1 MGCYTVMESDP
12 FHPLSAAQAA
22 GLVLPATT
30 TIPAWPK
37 KQN

>member
-1 MGCYTVMESDP
+1 MGCYTVRASDP
-12 FHPLSAAQAA
+12 LYPLSTVQAT

-30 TIPAWPK
+30 TIPAWLK